1 MRVPILTVPMAAL
14 QVAALLCTA
23 PLHAQTNIPWSAD
36 RPLTWADFKGTP
48 PRGTDR
54 DAYTY
59 YGISASF
66 ERDGQGRIT
75 AEVSCVFMPVESWVR
90 PPAKASAQLLAHE
103 QLHFDLAELHA
114 RRFARELPA
123 QLGGA
128 GPEAA
133 FQRAHDRMMDRLR
146 EEQER
151 YDRDTDHGR
160 DAAAQAR
167 WAADVRRRLAD
178 GGR

>member
-1 MRVPILTVPMAAL
+1 MSLLSPALPSALCLTAAF
-14 QVAALLCTA
+14 LLIA
-23 PLHAQTNIPWSAD
+23 PLRAQTNIPWSAE
-36 RPLTWADFKGTP
+36 RPLTWADFQGTP
-48 PRGTDR
+48 PRGIDR

-66 ERDGQGRIT
+66 ERDGEGRIT
-75 AEVSCVFMPVESWVR
+75 AEVSCVFMPAESWVR
-90 PPAKASAQLLAHE
+90 PPAKASAPLLAHE

-133 FQRAHDRMMDRLR
+133 FQRAHDRMMARLR

-167 WAADVRRRLAD
+167 WAADVRRRLAED
-178 GGR
+178 ER

>member
-1 MRVPILTVPMAAL
+1 MPLPAPSTFRPVLMLLGVVFTAVL
-14 QVAALLCTA
+14 Q
-23 PLHAQTNIPWSAD
+23 AQPAIPWAAD
-36 RPLTWADFKGTP
+36 RPLTWADFQGAP
-48 PRGTDR
+48 PRNTTR

-59 YGISASF
+59 YGISANF
-66 ERDGQGRIT
+66 ERDARGRVT
-75 AEVSCVFMPVESWVR
+75 AEVRCVFMPEKSWVR
-90 PPAKASAQLLAHE
+90 PPAKASAPLLAHE

-114 RRFARELPA
+114 RRFARDLPD
-123 QLGGA
+123 LLVGDD
-128 GPEAA
+128 PEAA

-167 WAADVRRRLAD
+167 WAAEVRRRLAV
-178 GGR
+178 GTP